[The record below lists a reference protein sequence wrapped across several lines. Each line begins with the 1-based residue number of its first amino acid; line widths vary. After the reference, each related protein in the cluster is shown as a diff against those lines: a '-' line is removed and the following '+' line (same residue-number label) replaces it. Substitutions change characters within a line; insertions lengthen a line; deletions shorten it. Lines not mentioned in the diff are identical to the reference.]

1 MNVLITGFGQI
12 DIDTESLI
20 AFWNGEEWDI
30 LTILEDKFQKI
41 KDKEQAEG
49 QSLWKIIQK
58 VLNLETWSGARVNT
72 TRQPI
77 HSIR

>member
-1 MNVLITGFGQI
+1 MSKIMNVLITGFGQI

-49 QSLWKIIQK
+49 QSL
-58 VLNLETWSGARVNT
+58 
-72 TRQPI
+72 
-77 HSIR
+77 